1 MAKKAQAIK
10 KSAEQAVSISRLK
23 LNQLFFESLL
33 IIQGFLGVFVLISLI
48 TYSPQDPGWNSQ
60 TFISPQVTEDFGI
73 YNAVGSWGAYIS
85 DLLFSLVGYMAY
97 LLAYWLLWPLIRH
110 FIFFRRP
117 VQFSQIHSGI
127 IGIRIIGWALFLIS
141 SSTLLAILI
150 EQGYSF
156 LPEDTGGLVGTA
168 VSAFTLEPLSFV
180 GSSLL
185 FACLGLLG
193 LTLSLEISW
202 TSLII
207 KIQEYLIN
215 FGGDFGEKASD
226 TLNRVKEKQKLK
238 QEKLDRQKKVLDQAK
253 KKEKSK
259 PAEVLLPKEKL
270 ESSRRV
276 QEEKQEELFEY
287 KESVKPPKLSLLDE
301 KSEEFSNETSE
312 QSLRQLG
319 ELVISKLSEYGINDV
334 TVESI
339 QPGPVVIRLELKL
352 PSGLKVN
359 QISNINKDL
368 ARSLSK
374 TSVRIVEVIEGR
386 DTIGV
391 EVPREDRQ
399 PVLLSE
405 VLSSTEYDESKSPLT
420 IALGKDISGSAVVAE
435 LSSMPHLLV
444 AGTTGSGKSVAINS
458 MLISILFKASPE
470 QVRLILIDPK
480 MLELSVYEDIPH
492 LLCPVITDMKEAS
505 SGLRWCVN
513 EMERRYK
520 LMAQLGVRN
529 LNGYNKK
536 VSDAKDSGKPLKDP
550 LWKKSDE
557 EAEEK
562 EEVPELENLPNI
574 ILAVDE
580 LADLMMIVG
589 KTAEQL
595 IARIAQKARAAGI
608 HMLLATQRPSVDVIT
623 GLIKANI
630 SARVA
635 FQVASKMD
643 SRVILDQGGAEQL
656 LGKGDMLYLAAGTS
670 IPQRVHGAFVGDDE
684 VKRVADDWRQRGK
697 AKYIDEVTQEEG
709 VVVGMPGIP
718 SVGDSEDDGE
728 SDELYDEAVAFV
740 TQSRR
745 ASISA
750 VQRRLRVGYNRA
762 ARIIETMEAAGVVSP
777 MASNGNREVLVPPP
791 AED

>member
-1 MAKKAQAIK
+1 VAKKAQATK
-10 KSAEQAVSISRLK
+10 KTAEQAVSISRLK
-23 LNQLFFESLL
+23 INQLFFESWL
-33 IIQGFLGVFVLISLI
+33 IIQGFLGIYALVSLV
-48 TYSPQDPGWNSQ
+48 TFSPNDPGWNSQ
-60 TFISPQVTEDFGI
+60 NFLDERVIQQIEIS
-73 YNAVGSWGAYIS
+73 NAVGSWGAFLS
-85 DLLFSLVGYMAY
+85 DLLFSLVGYMAF
-97 LLAYWLLWPLIRH
+97 LIPYWLLWPLIRH

-117 VQFSQIHSGI
+117 IQFSQIYSGL
-127 IGIRIIGWALFLIS
+127 IGIRIIGWSLFLICSCSLINLFVNVDQSLLPENSGGLIGSTIS
-141 SSTLLAILI
+141 SFTLVPLSLVGSTLL
-150 EQGYSF
+150 
-156 LPEDTGGLVGTA
+156 
-168 VSAFTLEPLSFV
+168 FTC
-180 GSSLL
+180 
-185 FACLGLLG
+185 FALLG

-202 TSLII
+202 TALII
-207 KIQEYLIN
+207 RAQEFFVS
-215 FGGDFGEKASD
+215 FGGDFGQKISDFLANVREKQR
-226 TLNRVKEKQKLK
+226 LRKEKI
-238 QEKLDRQKKVLDQAK
+238 ERQHKVLEEVK
-253 KKEKSK
+253 KKEKIK
-259 PAEVLLPKEKL
+259 VAEVVKPNNKTETSARVEK
-270 ESSRRV
+270 
-276 QEEKQEELFEY
+276 EKQEELFEY
-287 KESVKPPKLSLLDE
+287 KEASNPPKLSLLDE
-301 KSEEFSNETSE
+301 KKDEVSDETSE

-319 ELVISKLSEYGINDV
+319 DLVISKLSEYKIDGV

-352 PSGLKVN
+352 PTGLKVN

-386 DTIGV
+386 DTIGI

-405 VLSSTEYDESKSPLT
+405 VLSSTQYDESKSPLT
-420 IALGKDISGSAVVAE
+420 VALGKDISGSAVVAE

-458 MLISILFKASPE
+458 MLVSILFKASPE

-520 LMAQLGVRN
+520 LMAELGVRN

-536 VSDAKDSGKPLKDP
+536 VSDSINKGQPIKDP
-550 LWKKSDE
+550 LWKSDDE
-557 EAEEK
+557 ETESEI
-562 EEVPELENLPNI
+562 PNLEQLPNI
-574 ILAVDE
+574 VLAVDE

-697 AKYIDEVTQEEG
+697 AVYIEEVTKEEG
-709 VVVGMPGIP
+709 SVVGMPGIA
-718 SVGDSEDDGE
+718 SGEDAEQDGE

-740 TQSRR
+740 AQSRR

-762 ARIIETMEAAGVVSP
+762 ARLIETMEAAGIVSP
-777 MASNGNREVLVPPP
+777 MATNGNREVLVPPP
-791 AED
+791 PEE

>member
-1 MAKKAQAIK
+1 VAKKAQATK

-23 LNQLFFESLL
+23 LNQLFFESML
-33 IIQGFLGVFVLISLI
+33 IVQGFLGLFVLISLI
-48 TYSPQDPGWNSQ
+48 TFSPQDPGWNSQ
-60 TFISPQVTEDFGI
+60 TFSNPLVGEEFGI
-73 YNAVGSWGAYIS
+73 SNAVGSWGAYLS
-85 DLLFSLVGYMAY
+85 DFLFSIVGYMAY
-97 LLAYWLLWPLIRH
+97 LLPYWLLWPLVRH

-117 VQFSQIHSGI
+117 IQFSQIYSGL
-127 IGIRIIGWALFLIS
+127 IGVRILGWSLFLIS
-141 SSTLLAILI
+141 SSTLLSIFI
-150 EQGYSF
+150 EPGYSF
-156 LPEDTGGLVGTA
+156 LPEDTGGLIGTA
-168 VSAFTLEPLSFV
+168 VSSYTLEPLSFI

-185 FACLGLLG
+185 FICFGLLG

-207 KIQEYLIN
+207 KAQEYLIN
-215 FGGDFGEKASD
+215 FGGDFGEKASEALD
-226 TLNRVKEKQKLK
+226 KIKEKQKVRK
-238 QEKLDRQKKVLDQAK
+238 EKLDRQQKVMEEAK
-253 KKEKSK
+253 KKEKIK
-259 PAEVLLPKEKL
+259 APEVVKAKEKL
-270 ESSRRV
+270 ETSKRA
-276 QEEKQEELFEY
+276 QQEKQEELFEY
-287 KESVKPPKLSLLDE
+287 KEAATPPKLSLLDE
-301 KSEEFSNETSE
+301 KAEELSDETSE
-312 QSLRQLG
+312 HSLRQLG
-319 ELVISKLSEYGINDV
+319 ELVISKLSEYGINEV

-386 DTIGV
+386 DTIGI

-405 VLSSTEYDESKSPLT
+405 VISSTEYDDSKSPLT
-420 IALGKDISGSAVVAE
+420 VALGKDISGSAVVAE

-458 MLISILFKASPE
+458 MLVSILFKASPE

-520 LMAQLGVRN
+520 LMAELGVRN

-536 VSDAKDSGKPLKDP
+536 VSDAINSGTPIKDP
-550 LWKKSDE
+550 LWKKEEDE
-557 EAEEK
+557 ELESET
-562 EEVPELENLPNI
+562 PDLENLPNI
-574 ILAVDE
+574 VLAVDE

-684 VKRVADDWRQRGK
+684 VKRVADDWKQRGK
-697 AKYIDEVTQEEG
+697 AIYIDEVTQEEG
-709 VVVGMPGIP
+709 AVIGMPGIP
-718 SVGDSEDDGE
+718 TVGDSEDDGE
-728 SDELYDEAVAFV
+728 ADELYDEAVLFV

-762 ARIIETMEAAGVVSP
+762 ARLIETMEAAGVVSP
-777 MASNGNREVLVPPP
+777 MAANGNREVLVAPPP
-791 AED
+791 ED

>member
-1 MAKKAQAIK
+1 MAKKAQATK

-33 IIQGFLGVFVLISLI
+33 IVQGFLGLFVLISLI
-48 TYSPQDPGWNSQ
+48 TFSPQDPGWNSQ
-60 TFISPQVTEDFGI
+60 TFSNPLVGEEFGI
-73 YNAVGSWGAYIS
+73 SNAVGSWGAYLS
-85 DLLFSLVGYMAY
+85 DFLFSMVGYMAY
-97 LLAYWLLWPLIRH
+97 LLPYWLLWPLVRH
-110 FIFFRRP
+110 FVFFRRP
-117 VQFSQIHSGI
+117 IQFSQIYSGL
-127 IGIRIIGWALFLIS
+127 IGVRILGWSLFLVS
-141 SSTLLAILI
+141 SSTLLSIFI
-150 EQGYSF
+150 EPGYSF
-156 LPEDTGGLVGTA
+156 LPEDTGGLIGTA
-168 VSAFTLEPLSFV
+168 VSSYTLEPLSFI

-185 FACLGLLG
+185 FVCLGLLG

-202 TSLII
+202 TNLII

-215 FGGDFGEKASD
+215 FGGDFGEKASEALD
-226 TLNRVKEKQKLK
+226 KFKEKQKLRK
-238 QEKLDRQKKVLDQAK
+238 EKLDRQQKVMEEAK
-253 KKEKSK
+253 KKEKIK
-259 PAEVLLPKEKL
+259 APEVVKAKEKL
-270 ESSRRV
+270 ETSKRA
-276 QEEKQEELFEY
+276 QQEKQEELFEY
-287 KESVKPPKLSLLDE
+287 KEAATPPKLSLLDE
-301 KSEEFSNETSE
+301 KAEELSDETSE
-312 QSLRQLG
+312 HSLRQLG
-319 ELVISKLSEYGINDV
+319 ELVISKLSEYGINEV

-405 VLSSTEYDESKSPLT
+405 VISSTEYDDSKSPLT
-420 IALGKDISGSAVVAE
+420 VALGKDISGSAVVAE

-458 MLISILFKASPE
+458 MLVSILFKASPE

-520 LMAQLGVRN
+520 LMAELGVRN

-536 VSDAKDSGKPLKDP
+536 VSDAINSGTPIKDP
-550 LWKKSDE
+550 LWKKEEDE
-557 EAEEK
+557 ELES
-562 EEVPELENLPNI
+562 EVPDLENLPNI
-574 ILAVDE
+574 VLAVDE

-630 SARVA
+630 SARIA

-656 LGKGDMLYLAAGTS
+656 LGNGDMLYLAAGTS

-684 VKRVADDWRQRGK
+684 VKRVADDWKQRGK
-697 AKYIDEVTQEEG
+697 AIYIDEVTQEEG
-709 VVVGMPGIP
+709 AVIGMPGIP
-718 SVGDSEDDGE
+718 TVGDLEDDGE
-728 SDELYDEAVAFV
+728 ADELYDEAVLFV

-762 ARIIETMEAAGVVSP
+762 ARLIETMESAGVVSP
-777 MASNGNREVLVPPP
+777 MATNGNREVLVAPPP
-791 AED
+791 ED

>member
-1 MAKKAQAIK
+1 MAKKAQATK

-33 IIQGFLGVFVLISLI
+33 IVQGFLGLFVLISLI
-48 TYSPQDPGWNSQ
+48 TFSPQDPGWNSQ
-60 TFISPQVTEDFGI
+60 TFSNPLIGEEFGI
-73 YNAVGSWGAYIS
+73 SNAVGSWGAYLS
-85 DLLFSLVGYMAY
+85 DFLFSIVGYMAY
-97 LLAYWLLWPLIRH
+97 LLPYWLLWPLVRH

-117 VQFSQIHSGI
+117 IQFSQIYSGI
-127 IGIRIIGWALFLIS
+127 IGIRILGWSLFLIS
-141 SSTLLAILI
+141 SSTLLSLFI
-150 EQGYSF
+150 EPGYSF
-156 LPEDTGGLVGTA
+156 LPEDTGGLIGA
-168 VSAFTLEPLSFV
+168 AISSYTLEPLSFI

-185 FACLGLLG
+185 FICLGLLG

-202 TSLII
+202 TNLII
-207 KIQEYLIN
+207 KAQEYLIN
-215 FGGDFGEKASD
+215 FGGEFGEKASEALD
-226 TLNRVKEKQKLK
+226 NIKEKQKLRK
-238 QEKLDRQKKVLDQAK
+238 EKLDRQQKVMEEAK
-253 KKEKSK
+253 KKEKIK
-259 PAEVLLPKEKL
+259 VPEVVKAKEKL
-270 ESSRRV
+270 KTSKRV
-276 QEEKQEELFEY
+276 QQEKQEELFEY
-287 KESVKPPKLSLLDE
+287 KETASPPKLSLLD
-301 KSEEFSNETSE
+301 KKAEEISDETSE
-312 QSLRQLG
+312 HSLRQLG
-319 ELVISKLSEYGINDV
+319 ELVVSKLSEYGINEV

-386 DTIGV
+386 DTIGI

-405 VLSSTEYDESKSPLT
+405 VISSAEYDDSKSSLT
-420 IALGKDISGSAVVAE
+420 VALGKDISGSAVVAE

-444 AGTTGSGKSVAINS
+444 AGTTDSGKSVAINS
-458 MLISILFKASPE
+458 MLVSILFKASPE

-520 LMAQLGVRN
+520 LMAELGVRN

-536 VSDAKDSGKPLKDP
+536 VSDAINSGTPLKDP
-550 LWKKSDE
+550 LWKKEEDE
-557 EAEEK
+557 ELETET
-562 EEVPELENLPNI
+562 PDLENLPNI
-574 ILAVDE
+574 VLAVDE

-709 VVVGMPGIP
+709 AVIGMPGIP
-718 SVGDSEDDGE
+718 TAGDSEDDGE
-728 SDELYDEAVAFV
+728 SDELYDEAVLFV

-745 ASISA
+745 A
-750 VQRRLRVGYNRA
+750 
-762 ARIIETMEAAGVVSP
+762 
-777 MASNGNREVLVPPP
+777 
-791 AED
+791 

>member
-1 MAKKAQAIK
+1 MAKKAQATK

-23 LNQLFFESLL
+23 LNQLLFESLL
-33 IIQGFLGVFVLISLI
+33 IIQGFLGIFILISLI
-48 TYSPQDPGWNSQ
+48 TFSPQDPGWNSQ
-60 TFISPQVTEDFGI
+60 TFSNPLVGEEFGI
-73 YNAVGSWGAYIS
+73 SNAVGSWGAYLS
-85 DLLFSLVGYMAY
+85 DFLFSIVGYMAY
-97 LLAYWLLWPLIRH
+97 LLPYWLLWPLLSH

-117 VQFSQIHSGI
+117 MQFSQIYSGI
-127 IGIRIIGWALFLIS
+127 IGVRILGWSLFLIS
-141 SSTLLAILI
+141 SSTLLSIFI
-150 EQGYSF
+150 EPGYSF
-156 LPEDTGGLVGTA
+156 LPEDTGGLIGT
-168 VSAFTLEPLSFV
+168 VISSYTLEPLSFI

-185 FACLGLLG
+185 FVCLGLLG

-202 TSLII
+202 TNLIV
-207 KIQEYLIN
+207 KAQEYLIN
-215 FGGDFGEKASD
+215 FGGEFGEKASEALD
-226 TLNRVKEKQKLK
+226 KIKEKQKVRK
-238 QEKLDRQKKVLDQAK
+238 EKLDRQKKVMEEAK
-253 KKEKSK
+253 KKAKIK
-259 PAEVLLPKEKL
+259 APEVVKAKEKL
-270 ESSRRV
+270 ETSKRA
-276 QEEKQEELFEY
+276 QQEKQEELFEY
-287 KESVKPPKLSLLDE
+287 KEVAIPPRLSLLDE
-301 KSEEFSNETSE
+301 KTEELSDETSE
-312 QSLRQLG
+312 HSLRQLG
-319 ELVISKLSEYGINDV
+319 ELVISKLSEYGINEV

-386 DTIGV
+386 DTIGI

-405 VLSSTEYDESKSPLT
+405 VISSTEYDDSKSPLT
-420 IALGKDISGSAVVAE
+420 VALGKDISGSAVVAE

-458 MLISILFKASPE
+458 MLVSILFKASPE

-520 LMAQLGVRN
+520 LMAELGVRN

-536 VSDAKDSGKPLKDP
+536 VSDAVNAGTPLKDP
-550 LWKKSDE
+550 LWKKEEDE
-557 EAEEK
+557 E
-562 EEVPELENLPNI
+562 LENEPPDLKNLPNI

-697 AKYIDEVTQEEG
+697 AIYIDEVTQEEG
-709 VVVGMPGIP
+709 AVIGMPGIP
-718 SVGDSEDDGE
+718 TAGDSEDDGE
-728 SDELYDEAVAFV
+728 SDELYDEAVLFV

-762 ARIIETMEAAGVVSP
+762 ARLIETMEAAGVVSP
-777 MASNGNREVLVPPP
+777 MAANGNREVLVAPPP
-791 AED
+791 EE

>member
-1 MAKKAQAIK
+1 M
-10 KSAEQAVSISRLK
+10 
-23 LNQLFFESLL
+23 
-33 IIQGFLGVFVLISLI
+33 
-48 TYSPQDPGWNSQ
+48 
-60 TFISPQVTEDFGI
+60 
-73 YNAVGSWGAYIS
+73 
-85 DLLFSLVGYMAY
+85 
-97 LLAYWLLWPLIRH
+97 
-110 FIFFRRP
+110 
-117 VQFSQIHSGI
+117 
-127 IGIRIIGWALFLIS
+127 
-141 SSTLLAILI
+141 
-150 EQGYSF
+150 
-156 LPEDTGGLVGTA
+156 
-168 VSAFTLEPLSFV
+168 
-180 GSSLL
+180 
-185 FACLGLLG
+185 
-193 LTLSLEISW
+193 
-202 TSLII
+202 
-207 KIQEYLIN
+207 
-215 FGGDFGEKASD
+215 
-226 TLNRVKEKQKLK
+226 
-238 QEKLDRQKKVLDQAK
+238 
-253 KKEKSK
+253 
-259 PAEVLLPKEKL
+259 
-270 ESSRRV
+270 
-276 QEEKQEELFEY
+276 
-287 KESVKPPKLSLLDE
+287 
-301 KSEEFSNETSE
+301 
-312 QSLRQLG
+312 
-319 ELVISKLSEYGINDV
+319 
-334 TVESI
+334 
-339 QPGPVVIRLELKL
+339 
-352 PSGLKVN
+352 N

-386 DTIGV
+386 DTIGI

-405 VLSSTEYDESKSPLT
+405 VLSSTQYDESKSPLT
-420 IALGKDISGSAVVAE
+420 VALGKDISGSAVVAE

-520 LMAQLGVRN
+520 LMAELGVRN

-536 VSDAKDSGKPLKDP
+536 VSDSINKGQPIKDP
-550 LWKKSDE
+550 LWKSDDE
-557 EAEEK
+557 ETESEI
-562 EEVPELENLPNI
+562 PNLEQLPNI
-574 ILAVDE
+574 VLAVDE

-697 AKYIDEVTQEEG
+697 AVYIEEVTKEEG
-709 VVVGMPGIP
+709 SVVGMPGIP
-718 SVGDSEDDGE
+718 SGEDAEQDGE

-740 TQSRR
+740 AQSRR

-762 ARIIETMEAAGVVSP
+762 ARLIETMEAAGIVSP
-777 MASNGNREVLVPPP
+777 MATNGNREVLVPPP
-791 AED
+791 PEE

>member
-1 MAKKAQAIK
+1 M
-10 KSAEQAVSISRLK
+10 
-23 LNQLFFESLL
+23 
-33 IIQGFLGVFVLISLI
+33 
-48 TYSPQDPGWNSQ
+48 
-60 TFISPQVTEDFGI
+60 
-73 YNAVGSWGAYIS
+73 
-85 DLLFSLVGYMAY
+85 
-97 LLAYWLLWPLIRH
+97 
-110 FIFFRRP
+110 
-117 VQFSQIHSGI
+117 
-127 IGIRIIGWALFLIS
+127 
-141 SSTLLAILI
+141 
-150 EQGYSF
+150 
-156 LPEDTGGLVGTA
+156 
-168 VSAFTLEPLSFV
+168 
-180 GSSLL
+180 
-185 FACLGLLG
+185 
-193 LTLSLEISW
+193 
-202 TSLII
+202 
-207 KIQEYLIN
+207 
-215 FGGDFGEKASD
+215 
-226 TLNRVKEKQKLK
+226 
-238 QEKLDRQKKVLDQAK
+238 
-253 KKEKSK
+253 
-259 PAEVLLPKEKL
+259 
-270 ESSRRV
+270 
-276 QEEKQEELFEY
+276 
-287 KESVKPPKLSLLDE
+287 
-301 KSEEFSNETSE
+301 
-312 QSLRQLG
+312 
-319 ELVISKLSEYGINDV
+319 

-405 VLSSTEYDESKSPLT
+405 VISSTEYDDSKSPLT
-420 IALGKDISGSAVVAE
+420 VALGKDISGSAVVAE

-458 MLISILFKASPE
+458 MLVSILFKASPE

-520 LMAQLGVRN
+520 LMAELGVRN

-536 VSDAKDSGKPLKDP
+536 VSDAINSGTPIKDP
-550 LWKKSDE
+550 LWKKEEDE
-557 EAEEK
+557 ELESET
-562 EEVPELENLPNI
+562 PDLENLPNI
-574 ILAVDE
+574 VLAVDE

-684 VKRVADDWRQRGK
+684 VKRVAEDWKQRGK
-697 AKYIDEVTQEEG
+697 AIYIDEVTQEEG
-709 VVVGMPGIP
+709 AVIGMPGIP
-718 SVGDSEDDGE
+718 TVVDSEDDGE
-728 SDELYDEAVAFV
+728 ADELYDEAVLFV

-762 ARIIETMEAAGVVSP
+762 ARLIETMEAAGVVSP
-777 MASNGNREVLVPPP
+777 MAANGNREVLVAPPP
-791 AED
+791 ED